1 LPVVGS
7 PISLSETPVRPR
19 TAPPL
24 LGADTDA
31 VLSEVLGLDRE
42 RIEALRR
49 EGAI

>member
-1 LPVVGS
+1 LPTVGS

-31 VLSEVLGLDRE
+31 VLSEILGLDAMQ
-42 RIEALRR
+42 IEALRH